1 MSMFRHESECTAD
14 AGVMGHLGCTTPGCS
29 CRSYASSTS
38 SDSNSL
44 PGKPSDY
51 WYEPAQSTAPDT
63 KLKYEFI
70 VHQTDKAILFA
81 FKGEHGVYQQWIP
94 RSVITAQTD
103 KKVSVK
109 SWFAR
114 RFV

>member
-1 MSMFRHESECTAD
+1 MNYERDEECQA
-14 AGVMGHLGCTTPGCS
+14 APGVMGHLACNCSGCRGGYEAMA
-29 CRSYASSTS
+29 SY
-38 SDSNSL
+38 DDEV
-44 PGKPSDY
+44 DY
-51 WYEPAQSTAPDT
+51 RQTEARYAAAIQPDT

-81 FKGEHGVYQQWIP
+81 LKGEHGIYQQWIP
-94 RSVITAQTD
+94 RSVITAQTE

-109 SWFAR
+109 SWFAK